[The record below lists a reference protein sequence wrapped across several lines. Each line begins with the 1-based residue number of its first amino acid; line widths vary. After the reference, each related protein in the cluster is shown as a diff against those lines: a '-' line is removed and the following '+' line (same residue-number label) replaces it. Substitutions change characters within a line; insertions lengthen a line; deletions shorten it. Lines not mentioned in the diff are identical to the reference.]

1 MADVVKDR
9 IFTHDQG
16 DTMNNKLD
24 AINNTLT
31 ARLTDREF
39 ANVLVGSTTVQAT
52 LKGDTLNLVAGD
64 NITLTPDNANKRITI
79 NAPNMVKTSGAQTI
93 AGVKTFSDVPL
104 ISGSLAATDDS
115 TKAATTA
122 YVKDNVPKS
131 VGSSTKPVYTDSNGK
146 VVASGSTVG
155 SAEQP
160 IYMSGGTFTA
170 GGKII
175 PIQAN
180 AGFHNSIFRGKNL
193 GTSVT
198 SAQRAAITAGTF
210 EDLFIGDY
218 WVIDSRNW
226 RIAAFDYWY
235 NVGDTAWTKHHVVIV
250 PDTNLYSTQMND
262 TNTTEGGY
270 LGSALYAGL
279 DTARTTIKNAF
290 GAANIPTHR
299 LLLPSTCTG
308 GHYTSWAWTDTDV
321 TLMNEVMVF
330 GTKSWSNPDGQ
341 GRSVASQ
348 DSQLPLFHLSPVHR
362 HTRQSYWLM
371 DVASASWFAIVFNFG
386 LSSFNNASNSLG
398 VRPAFALI

>member
-1 MADVVKDR
+1 MATKNIVPRADGEGSIGKTAKKW
-9 IFTHDQG
+9 FQG
-16 DTMNNKLD
+16 FFKKL
-24 AINNTLT
+24 TVETELT
-31 ARLTDREF
+31 AP
-39 ANVLVGSTTVQAT
+39 TVTA
-52 LKGDTLNLVAGD
+52 
-64 NITLTPDNANKRITI
+64 
-79 NAPNMVKTSGAQTI
+79 
-93 AGVKTFSDVPL
+93 SD
-104 ISGSLAATDDS
+104 SS
-115 TKAATTA
+115 TKVATTA
-122 YVKDNVPKS
+122 HVKENVPKS
-131 VGSSTKPVYTDSNGK
+131 VGSGTKPVYTDSNGK

-155 SAEQP
+155 SAEQL

-180 AGFHNSIFRGKNL
+180 VGFHNSIFRGKNL

-308 GHYTSWAWTDTDV
+308 GHYTIWAWTDTDV

-330 GTKSWSNPDGQ
+330 GTKSWSSPDGQ

-362 HTRQSYWLM
+362 HTGQSYWLM
-371 DVASASWFAIVFNFG
+371 DVASASWFASVG
-386 LSSFNNASNSLG
+386 TYGYSSAYTASPSRG